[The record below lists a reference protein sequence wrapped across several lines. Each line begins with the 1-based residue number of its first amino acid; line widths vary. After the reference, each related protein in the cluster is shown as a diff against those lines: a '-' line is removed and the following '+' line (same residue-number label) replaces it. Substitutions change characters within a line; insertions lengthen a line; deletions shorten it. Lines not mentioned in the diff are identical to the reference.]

1 MLPCSPTGRSG
12 PAIALHDILAGDIM
26 ADLKTKVNNT
36 GVEDSLNRVG
46 NAKRREDRLP
56 CDSGF
61 RA

>member
-1 MLPCSPTGRSG
+1 
-12 PAIALHDILAGDIM
+12 M
-26 ADLKTKVNNT
+26 AELKTKVNNA
-36 GVEDSLNRVG
+36 GVEDFLNSVG